1 MLTIGQSGAASSI
14 HPTYADRV
22 GLTFAR
28 HPMLLVSL
36 IATASLLHPSETAR
50 LDRLVALAHLDAAVH
65 YFNPAVATHP
75 SSWDSLFA
83 GSAIRI
89 ADAKSSSEY
98 RRLVGALMS
107 DLHDNPSLFTSP
119 QRALRYDGFPTSA
132 IQSSGG
138 YGIAWRSA
146 GSGEVYR
153 VDMGENVYVDARLSE
168 PSIDTAS
175 SVPVPQ
181 VPTTAEW
188 VAPFPSAGYRILG
201 ASRLWSTIRLFYPYK
216 ALIGEDWDAQL
227 RAALPSIEGAH
238 DALEYA
244 KAMAAFA
251 AHIHDTHVTVSSTAL
266 WQFIGTVPIA
276 ASARLIEGQLVIT
289 RIADSSAESAGLR
302 VGDVVLSVDG
312 ESIRDRMTRLT
323 PYFAA
328 STAAA
333 LRYRLETVLLN
344 GTSESPARLVVR
356 GATTGDRTLTVPR
369 AFAYMQSLA
378 NDRSGNIIR
387 ILPGNVGY
395 IDFDRLPLTM
405 VDSAF
410 RMLAGTKAIVL
421 DDRGYPQGTAW
432 SVAPRLNIHG
442 DGVTGAKFKRLIV
455 SSPDTAH
462 TKLMEFDQPIPP
474 STAPKYKGKTVLLVD
489 ERTISQAEHSGLFF
503 EAANGTTFIGSETMG
518 ANGDITS
525 VALPGRISMTFT
537 GHDVRHA
544 DGRQL
549 QRIGLIPQVRVT
561 PTIAGVRSGRD
572 EVLEAAG
579 KYLGG
584 TGVIPPD
591 TVLAT
596 EALPPEAM
604 PEAWGGGSAANAFR
618 VGVDRSVQHGGRASG
633 HITAR
638 SLTSAGFGTLS
649 QFLRADNYR
658 GKRVRLSAYVRTRDV
673 GTNGAAMWMR
683 VDGEGGML
691 AFDNMQNRSLGG
703 TADWRLVSVV
713 LDVPVGA
720 EGVAF
725 GFLLASSGEAWV
737 DDVALEIVGSDI
749 DVTNRMPGTSDPTQV
764 ARQRA
769 TYASAPL
776 TPRNLNFE
784 GSP

>member
-1 MLTIGQSGAASSI
+1 
-14 HPTYADRV
+14 
-22 GLTFAR
+22 
-28 HPMLLVSL
+28 MLLVSL

-83 GSAIRI
+83 VSAVRI
-89 ADAKSSSEY
+89 ADASSSSEY

-107 DLHDNPSLFTSP
+107 DLHDNPALFTSP

-132 IQSSGG
+132 MQSSGG

-175 SVPVPQ
+175 AVPVPR
-181 VPTTAEW
+181 VPTAAEW
-188 VAPFPSAGYRILG
+188 VAPYPSAGYRILG

-216 ALIGEDWDAQL
+216 ALIGEDWDAQF

-251 AHIHDTHVTVSSTAL
+251 AHIHDTHVTVSSAAL
-266 WQFIGTVPIA
+266 WQFIGTVPIG
-276 ASARLIEGQLVIT
+276 ASARLIEDQLVIT
-289 RIADSSAESAGLR
+289 RIADSSAERAGLR

-312 ESIRDRMTRLT
+312 ESIGDRMTRLT

-344 GTSESPARLVVR
+344 GTGESPARLVVR
-356 GATTGDRTLTVPR
+356 GGTTGDRTLTVSR
-369 AFAYMQSLA
+369 SFAYRQSLA

-387 ILPGNVGY
+387 TLPGNVGY

-455 SSPDTAH
+455 SSPDTSH
-462 TKLMEFDQPIPP
+462 TRLLEFDQPIPP
-474 STAPKYKGKTVLLVD
+474 STSPKYMGKTVLLVD

-549 QRIGLIPQVRVT
+549 QRVGLVPQVKVT
-561 PTIAGVRSGRD
+561 PTIAGVRAGRD
-572 EVLEAAG
+572 EVLETAVR
-579 KYLGG
+579 YVGG

-591 TVLAT
+591 RVIAT
-596 EALPPEAM
+596 EASVAALPPEAM
-604 PEAWGGGSAANAFR
+604 PESWGGGSAANAFR
-618 VGVDRSVQHGGRASG
+618 VGVERSVQHGGRASG

-638 SLTSAGFGTLS
+638 SQSSAGFGVLN
-649 QFLRADNYR
+649 QLVRADNYR

-673 GTNGAAMWMR
+673 GMNGAGIWLR
-683 VDGEGGML
+683 IDGNGGML
-691 AFDNMQNRSLGG
+691 ALDNMLDRAIRG

-713 LDVPVGA
+713 LDVPVEA
-720 EGVAF
+720 EGIAF
-725 GFLLASSGEAWV
+725 GFLASSGEAWA
-737 DDVALEIVGSDI
+737 DDFTLEIVGSDVG
-749 DVTNRMPGTSDPTQV
+749 VTNHISGASDPSQLV
-764 ARQRA
+764 QQRA
-769 TYASAPL
+769 TYASKPL
-776 TPRNLNFE
+776 EPRNLNFE
-784 GSP
+784 SSP